1 MPLDII
7 PSAKYLLII
16 DENGN
21 TQWLERPGVESLLMF
36 DGTDAYWASG
46 QGAHPLNLPGV
57 EQSYGPY
64 NGVFA
69 SFGIHGKMV
78 TAVAEG
84 ANPKILRS
92 LNGVVTWEDLTLI
105 GLPSTG
111 YGMLMKQN
119 EVGAI
124 PYWSSTPDCIAY
136 LDSNGEVVL
145 LAHGDDGKVLEMA
158 AGTPTWKFP
167 DGGAVGVG
175 ISSIG
180 LEGVLCARLDD
191 DRVNI
196 KAPTFTVS
204 DGATD
209 IALVN
214 VNVTVDVTNANGLLG
229 LDTGGMSAN
238 TWYYIYL
245 ISDGVDTS
253 AIISLSAVSPD
264 FGATGYTHWGLVS
277 VFRYNAAS
285 AIVDYIQKGRQFW
298 TIPVVWSNAASS
310 TTSMALIVSATN
322 INTIIPPNTKSVSGN
337 VGGNSSETAFKS
349 MAMSANVAGI
359 ARQMI
364 ASRENGLAGV
374 GMFGFYYD
382 AGSFT
387 DIPIIDPSAPSL
399 AWQSSANSPLHRRI
413 EITGYRI

>member
-1 MPLDII
+1 MSLDII
-7 PSAKYLLII
+7 PSAKYILII

-21 TQWLERPGVESLLMF
+21 TQWLERPLLNAFLMF
-36 DGTDAYWASG
+36 DGTDAYWATG
-46 QGAHPLNLPGV
+46 QQANPLVLDGL
-57 EQSYGPY
+57 EQSHGPY
-64 NGVFA
+64 TGALAIEGNGKIVRA
-69 SFGIHGKMV
+69 SAEGV
-78 TAVAEG
+78 TA
-84 ANPKILRS
+84 KILKS
-92 LNGVVTWEDLTLI
+92 LNGIVSWEDLTLI
-105 GLPSTG
+105 GLPATG
-111 YGMLMKQN
+111 YGIIMKQS
-119 EVGAI
+119 EVDAL
-124 PYWSSTPDCIAY
+124 PYWSSTPNCIPY
-136 LDSNGEVVL
+136 LDANGEVVL
-145 LAHGDDGKVLEMA
+145 LTHGDDGKVLEMSN
-158 AGTPTWKFP
+158 GTPTWKFP

-238 TWYYIYL
+238 AWYYIYL

-277 VFRYNAAS
+277 LFRYDAAS

-322 INTIIPPNTKSVSGN
+322 LNTIIPPNTKSVSGN
-337 VGGNSSETAFKS
+337 VGGNSSETAVKS
-349 MAMSANVAGI
+349 MAIASNVAGI
-359 ARQMI
+359 ARQMVS
-364 ASRENGLAGV
+364 SRENAAAFLN
-374 GMFGFYYD
+374 FEYD

-387 DIPIIDPSAPSL
+387 DIPIIDSSAPSL